1 MWGVGS
7 MGRGGTLDGW
17 GCSGRLSPAWCLV
30 LPHEEVS
37 ELIEMLSF
45 LTLGHRL
52 SWRLRVSSLAGA
64 FLFFLDGTPGISSS

>member
-17 GCSGRLSPAWCLV
+17 GCSGRLSPASPAWCLE
-30 LPHEEVS
+30 LPHGEVP

-45 LTLGHRL
+45 LTSGNRL
-52 SWRLRVSSLAGA
+52 S
-64 FLFFLDGTPGISSS
+64 

>member
-1 MWGVGS
+1 MGGVNEQPRRAVKGFPVWGVGS

-52 SWRLRVSSLAGA
+52 S
-64 FLFFLDGTPGISSS
+64 